1 MNRITSQRALRR
13 AFWAAYPHL
22 AEQAREAGILSKR
35 QNHHCATVRCTFVDW
50 IDWLQRD
57 GVISS
62 GLAYRATL

>member
-13 AFWAAYPHL
+13 AFWDAHPL
-22 AEQAREAGILSKR
+22 FAEQAREAGILSKR